1 MTRGRRKQQPE
12 TDRGNDDESVEP
24 DEERENP
31 DEIDGDSMDNE
42 NHLYEKN
49 NETIL
54 TDGYV
59 GENVEKDTTEMDDD
73 EVRRRTLVRT
83 YNEKLAEVYNADT
96 MNAIKRTMDLHKVIN
111 KVKFVRAGDE
121 LGTFKMP
128 DFTNEGC
135 WQSIVWNSMSFQ
147 NLSDGRKAR
156 KWMTYLPYI
165 KKLFSD
171 YKTSVTSNQKEA
183 FLKCK

>member
-1 MTRGRRKQQPE
+1 MTRGRRLQQPE
-12 TDRGNDDESVEP
+12 TDRGNDDDSVQS
-24 DEERENP
+24 DEQLENP
-31 DEIDGDSMDNE
+31 DEINGAGMDNG
-42 NHLYEKN
+42 NHLHEKN
-49 NETIL
+49 NERIL
-54 TDGYV
+54 TYDNIE
-59 GENVEKDTTEMDDD
+59 ENVEKDTTETDDD
-73 EVRRRTLVRT
+73 EVRRKTLVRT
-83 YNEKLAEVYNADT
+83 YNQKLAEVYNADT
-96 MNAIKRTMDLHKVIN
+96 MNAIKRTMDLHKVLN

-128 DFTNEGC
+128 DFTNEEC

-156 KWMTYLPYI
+156 KWMTYSPYI